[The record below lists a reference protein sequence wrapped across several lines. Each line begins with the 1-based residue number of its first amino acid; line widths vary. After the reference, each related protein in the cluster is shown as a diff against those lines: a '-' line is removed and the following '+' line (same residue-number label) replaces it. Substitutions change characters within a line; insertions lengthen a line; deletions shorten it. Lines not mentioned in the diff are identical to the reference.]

1 MQSRPVCNKAGLG
14 FEDRDKGVT
23 RGRADDVWGDLMRR
37 ALAGDQG
44 AYQTLLDDL
53 GTTFR
58 GLIRARLSKAGRGNA
73 EVEDIVQDVLLAV
86 HLKRHTWDPGLP
98 FAPWVHT
105 VARHKLIDALRRQG
119 ARPVLSIDEFADVLP
134 APEGT
139 PSDLGDAERLLTQ
152 LKQRQQQ
159 IVRAIAVEGRTAAE
173 VAGEIGMT
181 EGAVRVAL
189 HRALKDLARLFR
201 RTPS

>member
-1 MQSRPVCNKAGLG
+1 
-14 FEDRDKGVT
+14 
-23 RGRADDVWGDLMRR
+23 MRL
-37 ALAGDQG
+37 ALAGDEL
-44 AYQTLLDDL
+44 AYRTLLEEL
-53 GTTFR
+53 GATFR
-58 GLIRARLSKAGRGNA
+58 RLVGSRLSKAGRGNA
-73 EVEDIVQDVLLAV
+73 EVEDIVQEVLLAV

-119 ARPVLSIDEFADVLP
+119 VRQFVSVDDFADVLP
-134 APEGT
+134 APCDT
-139 PSDLGDAERLLTQ
+139 KSDLGDAEKLISQ

-159 IVRAIAVEGRTAAE
+159 IVRAVAVDGRSAAE

-201 RTPS
+201 GTHS

>member
-1 MQSRPVCNKAGLG
+1 M
-14 FEDRDKGVT
+14 T
-23 RGRADDVWGDLMRR
+23 RGPADDLWGDLMRR

-44 AYQTLLDDL
+44 AYRTLLDEL

-58 GLIRARLSKAGRGNA
+58 RLVRARMSRAGRGNG
-73 EVEDIVQDVLLAV
+73 EVEDIVQEVLLAV
-86 HLKRHTWDPGLP
+86 HLKRHTWDPELP

-119 ARPVLSIDEFADVLP
+119 LRTTVSIDDLADVLP
-134 APEGT
+134 APAER
-139 PSDLGDAERLLTQ
+139 PSDSGDAERMMSQ

-159 IVRAIAVEGRTAAE
+159 IVRAMTVEGRTAAE
-173 VAGEIGMT
+173 VAGQIGMT

-201 RTPS
+201 ETH

>member
-1 MQSRPVCNKAGLG
+1 
-14 FEDRDKGVT
+14 
-23 RGRADDVWGDLMRR
+23 MRL
-37 ALAGDQG
+37 ALAGDEG
-44 AYQTLLDDL
+44 AYRRLLEEL

-58 GLIRARLSKAGRGNA
+58 RLVRARLSKANRGNA
-73 EVEDIVQDVLLAV
+73 EVEDIVQEVLLAV
-86 HLKRHTWDPGLP
+86 HLKRHTWDPRLP

-119 ARPVLSIDEFADVLP
+119 VRHFESVDDFADVLP
-134 APEGT
+134 APSDT
-139 PSDLGDAERLLTQ
+139 QSDLGDAERLISQ

-159 IVRAIAVEGRTAAE
+159 IVRAMAVEGRPAAD
-173 VAGEIGMT
+173 VASEIGMT

-201 RTPS
+201 ETQ